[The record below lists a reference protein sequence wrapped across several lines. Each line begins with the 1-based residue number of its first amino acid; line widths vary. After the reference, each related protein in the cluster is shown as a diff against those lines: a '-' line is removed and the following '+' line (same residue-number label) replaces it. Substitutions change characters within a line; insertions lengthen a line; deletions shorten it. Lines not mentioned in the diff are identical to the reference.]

1 MTIGCAPN
9 VMSWRMIMFGAM
21 CMSMQMKQWIT
32 NHSEVV
38 TFASE
43 FRWQKFG
50 ISGTVATAVPIS
62 GALCVCFFAAHL
74 IQRRHGF
81 PNGCGKYC
89 CESFPNMH
97 LTRCV
102 WVSCLFSGA
111 PRILVNWRLFSLA
124 GRAGVPKPA
133 AIQLTLPM
141 IFFAWKRMCY
151 VLMLPINTD
160 DNPHG
165 HYLMIPG
172 SITFMLWLNL
182 SNGCASIGAETWPD
196 VANFVCIDWLLFFLR
211 IGMCKRFGAKT
222 CPGLF
227 NALLSLP

>member
-1 MTIGCAPN
+1 MAKIWNFRHCRDSCAYL
-9 VMSWRMIMFGAM
+9 RCIMRVFF
-21 CMSMQMKQWIT
+21 CCPCNKK
-32 NHSEVV
+32 E
-38 TFASE
+38 AS
-43 FRWQKFG
+43 
-50 ISGTVATAVPIS
+50 ISKRLWKILLRELPEH
-62 GALCVCFFAAHL
+62 ALDLLRVGKLL
-74 IQRRHGF
+74 IQW
-81 PNGCGKYC
+81 P
-89 CESFPNMH
+89 
-97 LTRCV
+97 
-102 WVSCLFSGA
+102 